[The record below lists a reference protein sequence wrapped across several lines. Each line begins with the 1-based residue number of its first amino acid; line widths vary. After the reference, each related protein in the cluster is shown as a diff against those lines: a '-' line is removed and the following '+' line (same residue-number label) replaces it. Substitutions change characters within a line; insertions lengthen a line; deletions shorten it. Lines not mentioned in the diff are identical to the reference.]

1 MESEKYVLAMYDIL
15 GKQDYIYKSSKIKE
29 IAGGSYII
37 RDCFAECLFPAA
49 KEVSEEEKEKRKKEG
64 KACSGSGIFTYKWK
78 NMVKERDPQEV
89 KMLEG
94 EPADFTPENFKS
106 RIEKGYIGEVV
117 YDGGGNFFVL
127 YRGIDDYREV
137 NRRFYRKLLE
147 KTYSLRVLTTY
158 IEDVDFDNY
167 LADRN
172 KMYAKHKRREQRES
186 MTAPVNTLPIVQ
198 TDYRTSLP
206 LAELQWIGEREEKV
220 SYESKKKYEKYAEL
234 EKYEQPIRYGDCTE
248 NGKFRRDEEGESE
261 KQIARQAM
269 GSRLLDNLITEKGE
283 ESLLAV
289 IYIDGNNMG
298 AKVDNCLDAGDDK
311 SYETCVKALR
321 KFSDE
326 IQEHYIDKRIK
337 NVDAFLKE
345 NTKKLRRFV
354 IYAGDEITFIC
365 NARNAYDVA
374 KEYLT
379 KLAEDSPEG
388 APRTSCAGIAV
399 FHSHA
404 PFREAYRI
412 AEECCESGK
421 KLMKELKIKNASLID
436 FHYCQG
442 AFGTSLEAIRKAEET
457 EDSSRPWF
465 IYYDDEEKKE
475 EFGEGPALIKGA
487 HISDDIVQ
495 EMKKM
500 LNQIGNS
507 NIKDLAVSA
516 KRSEADFRSELER
529 ISAHQ
534 KVEKPEDKVDFT
546 LGGLL
551 DAEDAGRKKELMDIQ
566 RKLIYDMAIVYDL
579 WFNDEKRAE
588 EELKENEALD
598 RSAEKGDV

>member
-1 MESEKYVLAMYDIL
+1 MGQEKYILAMYDIL

-127 YRGIDDYREV
+127 YRGIDDYRKV

-158 IEDVDFDNY
+158 IEGVDFDNY

-172 KMYAKHKRREQRES
+172 KMYANHKRREQRES

-206 LAELQWIGEREEKV
+206 LTELQKIGDREEKV

-261 KQIARQAM
+261 NQIARQAM
-269 GSRLLDNLITEKGE
+269 GSRLLDNMITEKGE

-298 AKVDNCLDAGDDK
+298 AKVDSCLDAGDDK

-321 KFSDE
+321 VFSDE
-326 IQEHYIDKRIK
+326 IQTHYIDNRIRD
-337 NVDAFLKE
+337 VDTFLSE

-379 KLAEDSPEG
+379 KLAADSPEG

-421 KLMKELKIKNASLID
+421 KLMKELKIKNASMID

-442 AFGTSLEAIRKAEET
+442 AFGTSLEAIRKDEET
-457 EDSSRPWF
+457 EDCSRPWF
-465 IYYDDEEKKE
+465 VYYDGEKGAE
-475 EFGEGPALIKGA
+475 SGEKPALIKRKYV
-487 HISDDIVQ
+487 SDDIVQ

-500 LNQIGNS
+500 LNKIGNS

-534 KVEKPEDKVDFT
+534 KAEKQEDKVDFT

-551 DAEDAGRKKELMDIQ
+551 DDKDAERKTELMDIQ
-566 RKLIYDMAIVYDL
+566 RKLIYDMAIVYDI

-588 EELKENEALD
+588 EERKENEALD
-598 RSAEKGDV
+598 RSVEEGDV

>member
-1 MESEKYVLAMYDIL
+1 MGQEKYILAMYDIL

-37 RDCFAECLFPAA
+37 RDCFAKCLFPAA
-49 KEVSEEEKEKRKKEG
+49 KEVSKEEKEKREKEG
-64 KACSGSGIFTYKWK
+64 KGGSGGGIFTYKWRD
-78 NMVKERDPQEV
+78 MVKERDPQEE
-89 KMLEG
+89 KMLED
-94 EPADFTPENFKS
+94 EPVEFTRENFKN
-106 RIEKGYIGEVV
+106 RIKKGFIGEVV

-127 YRGIDDYREV
+127 YRGIDVYREV
-137 NRRFYRKLLE
+137 NRRFYHKLLE
-147 KTYSLRVLTTY
+147 ETYSLRVLTTY
-158 IEDVDFDNY
+158 IEGVDFDNY

-206 LAELQWIGEREEKV
+206 LAELQWIGDREEKV
-220 SYESKKKYEKYAEL
+220 TYESKKKYEKYAEL

-248 NGKFRRDEEGESE
+248 DGKYRRDEEAETE

-269 GSRLLDNLITEKGE
+269 GSRLLDNMITEKGE

-298 AKVDNCLDAGDDK
+298 AKVDSCLDAGDDK

-321 KFSDE
+321 EFSDE
-326 IQEHYIDKRIK
+326 IQTHYIDNRIRD
-337 NVDAFLKE
+337 VDTFLSE

-379 KLAEDSPEG
+379 KLAADSPEG

-421 KLMKELKIKNASLID
+421 KLMKELKIKNASMID

-442 AFGTSLEAIRKAEET
+442 AFGTSLEAIRKDEET
-457 EDSSRPWF
+457 EDCSRPWF
-465 IYYDDEEKKE
+465 VYYDGEKGAE
-475 EFGEGPALIKGA
+475 SGEKPALIKRKYV
-487 HISDDIVQ
+487 SDDIVQ

-500 LNQIGNS
+500 LNKIGNS

-534 KVEKPEDKVDFT
+534 KAEKQEDKVDFT

-551 DAEDAGRKKELMDIQ
+551 DDKDAERKKELMDIQ
-566 RKLIYDMAIVYDL
+566 RKLIYDMAIVYDI

-588 EELKENEALD
+588 EERKENEDLEG
-598 RSAEKGDV
+598 STEEGDV

>member
-1 MESEKYVLAMYDIL
+1 M
-15 GKQDYIYKSSKIKE
+15 
-29 IAGGSYII
+29 
-37 RDCFAECLFPAA
+37 
-49 KEVSEEEKEKRKKEG
+49 
-64 KACSGSGIFTYKWK
+64 
-78 NMVKERDPQEV
+78 
-89 KMLEG
+89 
-94 EPADFTPENFKS
+94 
-106 RIEKGYIGEVV
+106 
-117 YDGGGNFFVL
+117 L
-127 YRGIDDYREV
+127 YRGIDVYREV
-137 NRRFYRKLLE
+137 NRRFYHKLLE
-147 KTYSLRVLTTY
+147 ETYSLRVLTTY
-158 IEDVDFDNY
+158 IEGVDFDNY

-206 LAELQWIGEREEKV
+206 LAELQWIGDREEKV
-220 SYESKKKYEKYAEL
+220 TYESKKKYEKYAEL

-248 NGKFRRDEEGESE
+248 DGKYRRDEEAETE

-269 GSRLLDNLITEKGE
+269 GSRLLDNMITEKGE

-298 AKVDNCLDAGDDK
+298 AKVDSCLDAGDDK

-321 KFSDE
+321 EFSDE
-326 IQEHYIDKRIK
+326 IQTHYIDNRIRD
-337 NVDAFLKE
+337 VDTFLSE

-379 KLAEDSPEG
+379 KLAADSPEG

-421 KLMKELKIKNASLID
+421 KLMKELKIKNASMID

-442 AFGTSLEAIRKAEET
+442 AFGTSLEAIRKDEET
-457 EDSSRPWF
+457 EDCSRPWF
-465 IYYDDEEKKE
+465 VYYDGEKGAE
-475 EFGEGPALIKGA
+475 SGEKPALIKRKYV
-487 HISDDIVQ
+487 SDDIVQ

-500 LNQIGNS
+500 LNKIGNS

-534 KVEKPEDKVDFT
+534 KAEKQEDKVDFT

-551 DAEDAGRKKELMDIQ
+551 DDKDAERKKELMDIQ
-566 RKLIYDMAIVYDL
+566 RKLIYDMAIVYDI

-588 EELKENEALD
+588 EERKENEDLEG
-598 RSAEKGDV
+598 STEEGDV

>member
-1 MESEKYVLAMYDIL
+1 MGQEKYILAMYDIL

-127 YRGIDDYREV
+127 YRGIDDYRKV

-158 IEDVDFDNY
+158 IEGVDFDNY
-167 LADRN
+167 LPDRN

-206 LAELQWIGEREEKV
+206 LTELQKIGDREEKV

-261 KQIARQAM
+261 NQIARQAM
-269 GSRLLDNLITEKGE
+269 GSRLLDNMITEKGE

-298 AKVDNCLDAGDDK
+298 AKVDSCLDAGDDK

-321 KFSDE
+321 EFSDE
-326 IQEHYIDKRIK
+326 IQTHYIDNRIRD
-337 NVDAFLKE
+337 VDTFLSE

-379 KLAEDSPEG
+379 KLAADSPEG

-421 KLMKELKIKNASLID
+421 KLMKELKIKNASMID

-442 AFGTSLEAIRKAEET
+442 AFGTSLEAIRKDEET
-457 EDSSRPWF
+457 EDCSRPWF
-465 IYYDDEEKKE
+465 VYYDGEKGAE
-475 EFGEGPALIKGA
+475 SGEKPALIKRKYV
-487 HISDDIVQ
+487 SDDIVQ

-500 LNQIGNS
+500 LNKIGNS

-534 KVEKPEDKVDFT
+534 KAEKQEDKVDFT

-551 DAEDAGRKKELMDIQ
+551 DDKDAERKTELMDIQ
-566 RKLIYDMAIVYDL
+566 RKLIYDMAIVYDI

-588 EELKENEALD
+588 EERKENEALD
-598 RSAEKGDV
+598 RSVEEGDV

>member
-1 MESEKYVLAMYDIL
+1 MGQEKYILAMYDIL

-37 RDCFAECLFPAA
+37 RDCFAACLFPAA
-49 KEVSEEEKEKRKKEG
+49 KEVSEEEKEEREKEG
-64 KACSGSGIFTYKWK
+64 KGCSGGGIFTYKWRD
-78 NMVKERDPQEV
+78 MVKERDPQEE
-89 KMLEG
+89 KMLED
-94 EPADFTPENFKS
+94 EPVEFTRENFKN
-106 RIEKGYIGEVV
+106 RIKKGFIGEVV

-127 YRGIDDYREV
+127 YRDIDVYRKV
-137 NRRFYRKLLE
+137 NRRFYHKLLE

-158 IEDVDFDNY
+158 IEGVDFDNY

-206 LAELQWIGEREEKV
+206 LTELQKIGDREEKV

-261 KQIARQAM
+261 NQIARQAM
-269 GSRLLDNLITEKGE
+269 GSRLLDNMITEKGE

-298 AKVDNCLDAGDDK
+298 AKVDSCLDAGDDK

-321 KFSDE
+321 EFSDE
-326 IQEHYIDKRIK
+326 IQTHYIDNRIRD
-337 NVDAFLKE
+337 VDTFLSE

-379 KLAEDSPEG
+379 KLAADSPEG

-421 KLMKELKIKNASLID
+421 KLMKELKIKNASMIE

-442 AFGTSLEAIRKAEET
+442 AFGTSLEAIRKDEET
-457 EDSSRPWF
+457 EDCSRPWF
-465 IYYDDEEKKE
+465 VYYDGEKGAE
-475 EFGEGPALIKGA
+475 SGEKPALIKRKYV
-487 HISDDIVQ
+487 SDDIVQ

-500 LNQIGNS
+500 LNKIGNS

-534 KVEKPEDKVDFT
+534 KAEKQEDKVDFT

-551 DAEDAGRKKELMDIQ
+551 DDKDAERKTELMDIQ
-566 RKLIYDMAIVYDL
+566 RKLIYDMAIVYDI

-588 EELKENEALD
+588 EERKENEALD
-598 RSAEKGDV
+598 RSVEEGDV

>member
-1 MESEKYVLAMYDIL
+1 MGQEKYILAMYDIL
-15 GKQDYIYKSSKIKE
+15 GKQDYIYKNSKIKE

-37 RDCFAECLFPAA
+37 RDCFAKCLFPAA
-49 KEVSEEEKEKRKKEG
+49 KEVSKEEKEEREKEG
-64 KACSGSGIFTYKWK
+64 KGCSGGGIFTYKWRD
-78 NMVKERDPQEV
+78 MVKERDPQEE
-89 KMLEG
+89 KMLED
-94 EPADFTPENFKS
+94 EPVKFTRENFKN
-106 RIEKGYIGEVV
+106 RIKKGFIGEVV

-127 YRGIDDYREV
+127 YRDIDVYREV
-137 NRRFYRKLLE
+137 NRRFYHKLLE

-158 IEDVDFDNY
+158 IEGVDFDNY
-167 LADRN
+167 PADRN

-206 LAELQWIGEREEKV
+206 LAELQWIGDREEKV
-220 SYESKKKYEKYAEL
+220 TYESKKKYEKYDEL
-234 EKYEQPIRYGDCTE
+234 EEYEQSIRYGDYTE
-248 NGKFRRDEEGESE
+248 DGKHRRDEETELE
-261 KQIARQAM
+261 KKISRQVM
-269 GSRLLDNLITEKGE
+269 GSRLLDNMITEKGE

-298 AKVDNCLDAGDDK
+298 AKVDSCLDAGSDK

-326 IQEHYIDKRIK
+326 IQTHYIDNRIRD
-337 NVDAFLKE
+337 VDTFLRE

-379 KLAEDSPEG
+379 KLAADSPEG

-442 AFGTSLEAIRKAEET
+442 AFGISLEAIRKDEET
-457 EDSSRPWF
+457 EESSRPWF
-465 IYYDDEEKKE
+465 VYYDGEKGTE
-475 EFGEGPALIKGA
+475 SGEKPAIIKRKYV
-487 HISDDIVQ
+487 SDDIVQ

-500 LNQIGNS
+500 LNKIGNS

-534 KVEKPEDKVDFT
+534 KVEKQEDKVDFT
-546 LGGLL
+546 LAGLL
-551 DAEDAGRKKELMDIQ
+551 DDKDAERKKELMDIQ

-588 EELKENEALD
+588 EERKENEDLEG
-598 RSAEKGDV
+598 STEEGDV

>member
-1 MESEKYVLAMYDIL
+1 MGQEKYILAMYDIL

-37 RDCFAECLFPAA
+37 RDCFAACLFPAA
-49 KEVSEEEKEKRKKEG
+49 KEVSEEEKEEREKEG
-64 KACSGSGIFTYKWK
+64 KGCSGGGIFTYKWRD
-78 NMVKERDPQEV
+78 MVKERDPQEE
-89 KMLEG
+89 KMLED
-94 EPADFTPENFKS
+94 EPVEFTRENFKN
-106 RIEKGYIGEVV
+106 RIKKGFIGEVV

-127 YRGIDDYREV
+127 YRGIDVYREV
-137 NRRFYRKLLE
+137 NRRFYHKLLE
-147 KTYSLRVLTTY
+147 ETYSLRVLTTY
-158 IEDVDFDNY
+158 IEGVDFDNY

-206 LAELQWIGEREEKV
+206 LAELQWIGDREEKV
-220 SYESKKKYEKYAEL
+220 TYESKKKYEKYAEL

-248 NGKFRRDEEGESE
+248 DGKYRRDEEVETG

-269 GSRLLDNLITEKGE
+269 GSRLLDNMITEKGE

-298 AKVDNCLDAGDDK
+298 AKVDSCLDAGDDK

-321 KFSDE
+321 EFSDE
-326 IQEHYIDKRIK
+326 IQTHYIDNRIRD
-337 NVDAFLKE
+337 VDTFLSE

-379 KLAEDSPEG
+379 KLAADSPEG

-421 KLMKELKIKNASLID
+421 KLMKELKIKNASMID

-442 AFGTSLEAIRKAEET
+442 AFGTSLEAIRKDEET
-457 EDSSRPWF
+457 EDCSRPWF
-465 IYYDDEEKKE
+465 VYYDGEKGAE
-475 EFGEGPALIKGA
+475 SGEKPALIKRKYV
-487 HISDDIVQ
+487 SDDIVQ

-500 LNQIGNS
+500 LNKIGNS

-534 KVEKPEDKVDFT
+534 KAEKQEDKVDFT

-551 DAEDAGRKKELMDIQ
+551 DDKDAERKKELMDIQ
-566 RKLIYDMAIVYDL
+566 RKLIYDMAIVYDI

-588 EELKENEALD
+588 EERKENEDLEG
-598 RSAEKGDV
+598 STEEGDV

>member
-1 MESEKYVLAMYDIL
+1 MGQEKYILAMYDIL

-127 YRGIDDYREV
+127 YRGIDDYRKV

-158 IEDVDFDNY
+158 IEGVDFDNY

-206 LAELQWIGEREEKV
+206 LTELQKIGDREEKV

-261 KQIARQAM
+261 NQIARQAM
-269 GSRLLDNLITEKGE
+269 GSRLLDNMITEKGE

-298 AKVDNCLDAGDDK
+298 AKVDSCLDAGDDK

-321 KFSDE
+321 EFSDE
-326 IQEHYIDKRIK
+326 IQTHYIDNRIRD
-337 NVDAFLKE
+337 VDTFLSE

-379 KLAEDSPEG
+379 KLAADSPEG

-421 KLMKELKIKNASLID
+421 KLMKELKIKNASMID

-442 AFGTSLEAIRKAEET
+442 AFGTSLEAIRKDEET
-457 EDSSRPWF
+457 EDCSRPWF
-465 IYYDDEEKKE
+465 VYYDGEKGAE
-475 EFGEGPALIKGA
+475 SGEKPALIKRKYV
-487 HISDDIVQ
+487 SDDIVQ

-500 LNQIGNS
+500 LNKIGNS

-534 KVEKPEDKVDFT
+534 KAEKQEDKVDFT
-546 LGGLL
+546 LGALL
-551 DAEDAGRKKELMDIQ
+551 DDKDAERKTELMDIQ
-566 RKLIYDMAIVYDL
+566 RKLIYDMAIVYDI

-588 EELKENEALD
+588 EERKENEALD
-598 RSAEKGDV
+598 RSVEEGDV

>member
-1 MESEKYVLAMYDIL
+1 M
-15 GKQDYIYKSSKIKE
+15 
-29 IAGGSYII
+29 
-37 RDCFAECLFPAA
+37 
-49 KEVSEEEKEKRKKEG
+49 
-64 KACSGSGIFTYKWK
+64 
-78 NMVKERDPQEV
+78 
-89 KMLEG
+89 
-94 EPADFTPENFKS
+94 
-106 RIEKGYIGEVV
+106 
-117 YDGGGNFFVL
+117 
-127 YRGIDDYREV
+127 
-137 NRRFYRKLLE
+137 
-147 KTYSLRVLTTY
+147 
-158 IEDVDFDNY
+158 
-167 LADRN
+167 
-172 KMYAKHKRREQRES
+172 
-186 MTAPVNTLPIVQ
+186 
-198 TDYRTSLP
+198 
-206 LAELQWIGEREEKV
+206 
-220 SYESKKKYEKYAEL
+220 
-234 EKYEQPIRYGDCTE
+234 
-248 NGKFRRDEEGESE
+248 
-261 KQIARQAM
+261 
-269 GSRLLDNLITEKGE
+269 ITEKGE

-298 AKVDNCLDAGDDK
+298 AKVDSCLDAGDDK

-321 KFSDE
+321 EFSDE
-326 IQEHYIDKRIK
+326 IQTHYIDNRIRD
-337 NVDAFLKE
+337 VDTFLSE

-379 KLAEDSPEG
+379 KLAADSPEG

-421 KLMKELKIKNASLID
+421 KLMKELKIKNASMID

-442 AFGTSLEAIRKAEET
+442 AFGTSLEAIRKDEET
-457 EDSSRPWF
+457 EDCSRPWF
-465 IYYDDEEKKE
+465 VYYDGEKGAE
-475 EFGEGPALIKGA
+475 SGEKPALIKRKYV
-487 HISDDIVQ
+487 SDDIVQ

-500 LNQIGNS
+500 LNKIGNS

-534 KVEKPEDKVDFT
+534 KAEKQEDKVDFT

-551 DAEDAGRKKELMDIQ
+551 DDKDAERKKELMDIQ
-566 RKLIYDMAIVYDL
+566 RKLIYDMAIVYDI

-588 EELKENEALD
+588 EERKENEDLEG
-598 RSAEKGDV
+598 STEEGDV

>member
-1 MESEKYVLAMYDIL
+1 MGQEKYILAMYDIL

-127 YRGIDDYREV
+127 YRGIDDYRKV

-158 IEDVDFDNY
+158 IEGVDFDNY

-206 LAELQWIGEREEKV
+206 LTELQKIGDREEKV

-261 KQIARQAM
+261 NQIARQAM
-269 GSRLLDNLITEKGE
+269 GSRLLDNMITEKGE

-298 AKVDNCLDAGDDK
+298 AKVDSCLDAGDDK

-321 KFSDE
+321 EFSDE
-326 IQEHYIDKRIK
+326 IQTHYIDNRIRD
-337 NVDAFLKE
+337 VDTFLSE

-379 KLAEDSPEG
+379 KLAADSPEG
-388 APRTSCAGIAV
+388 APRTSCVGIAV

-421 KLMKELKIKNASLID
+421 KLMKELKIKNASMID

-442 AFGTSLEAIRKAEET
+442 AFGTSLEAIRKDEET
-457 EDSSRPWF
+457 EDCSRPWF
-465 IYYDDEEKKE
+465 VYYDGEKGAE
-475 EFGEGPALIKGA
+475 SGEKPALIKRKYV
-487 HISDDIVQ
+487 SDDIVQ

-500 LNQIGNS
+500 LNKIGNS

-534 KVEKPEDKVDFT
+534 KAEKQEDKVDFT

-551 DAEDAGRKKELMDIQ
+551 DDKDAERKTELMDIQ
-566 RKLIYDMAIVYDL
+566 RKLIYDMAIVYDI

-588 EELKENEALD
+588 EERKENEALD
-598 RSAEKGDV
+598 RSVEEGDV

>member
-1 MESEKYVLAMYDIL
+1 MGQEKYILAMYDIL

-37 RDCFAECLFPAA
+37 RDCFAACLFPAA
-49 KEVSEEEKEKRKKEG
+49 KEVSEEEKEEREKEG
-64 KACSGSGIFTYKWK
+64 KGCSGGGIFTYKWRD
-78 NMVKERDPQEV
+78 MVKERDPQEE
-89 KMLEG
+89 KMLED
-94 EPADFTPENFKS
+94 EPVEFTRENFKN
-106 RIEKGYIGEVV
+106 RIKKGFIGEVV

-127 YRGIDDYREV
+127 YRDIDVYRKV
-137 NRRFYRKLLE
+137 NRRFYHKLLE

-158 IEDVDFDNY
+158 IEGVDFDNY

-206 LAELQWIGEREEKV
+206 LAELQWIGDREEKV
-220 SYESKKKYEKYAEL
+220 TYESKKKYEKYAEL

-248 NGKFRRDEEGESE
+248 DGKCRRDEEAETE

-269 GSRLLDNLITEKGE
+269 GSRLLDNMITEKGE

-298 AKVDNCLDAGDDK
+298 AKVDSCLDAGDDK

-321 KFSDE
+321 EFSDE
-326 IQEHYIDKRIK
+326 IQTHYIDNRIRD
-337 NVDAFLKE
+337 VDTFLSE

-379 KLAEDSPEG
+379 KLAADSPEG

-421 KLMKELKIKNASLID
+421 KLMKELKIKNASMID

-442 AFGTSLEAIRKAEET
+442 AFGTSLEAIRKDEET
-457 EDSSRPWF
+457 EDCSRPWF
-465 IYYDDEEKKE
+465 VYYDGEKGAE
-475 EFGEGPALIKGA
+475 SGEKPALIKRKYV
-487 HISDDIVQ
+487 SDDIVQ

-500 LNQIGNS
+500 LNKIGNS

-534 KVEKPEDKVDFT
+534 KAEKQEDKVDFT

-551 DAEDAGRKKELMDIQ
+551 DDKDAERKKELMDIQ
-566 RKLIYDMAIVYDL
+566 RKLIYDMAIVYDI

-588 EELKENEALD
+588 EERKENEDLEG
-598 RSAEKGDV
+598 STEEGDV